1 MFLSQL
7 YLNSN
12 DARLVAT
19 ELACRTMKP
28 HRRLPKALVPSIA
41 SALDAWAGT
50 TEEVRVNFVPKGS
63 DPDDRRMPLLR
74 AIAHVHPH
82 QFGTAYIACSLS
94 RSRRANLKR

>member
-1 MFLSQL
+1 MLNRIRSAHPAGKHKKAMFLSHL

-63 DPDDRRMPLLR
+63 DPDDRRTM
-74 AIAHVHPH
+74 
-82 QFGTAYIACSLS
+82 
-94 RSRRANLKR
+94 KRHKYNTSEAV